1 MNTINE
7 LVRIVGK
14 RDFVKVLLWVVA
26 VTAYLAAVYAILTH
40 I

>member
-1 MNTINE
+1 MTTITE

-26 VTAYLAAVYAILTH
+26 VTAYLACCYAVARG
-40 I
+40 